1 MRSLMTGR
9 LLVLALMLSLFSC
22 KKKPPLE
29 EEITLPEII
38 TGTVKEFG
46 LAYFDF
52 NPPNYSGHFIVSATN
67 GKEYYFEFGLVTN
80 PVAVAGDN
88 CTIAIQNPALLLA
101 TSKLVDTLYGRL
113 TYTGLNTPNA
123 IDIITNQ
130 NALIDDTKGVKEIHM
145 TFMEQTR
152 FSIGFFEYSNLAIY
166 RSNIN
171 LSLPKVEQILSR
183 FNDRSP
189 DPGLQPGKAYIRF
202 RNW

>member
-1 MRSLMTGR
+1 MRSFILR
-9 LLVLALMLSLFSC
+9 LSILIIGSELLFSC
-22 KKKPPLE
+22 RKNPPLE
-29 EEITLPEII
+29 EEVTLPEII

-52 NPPNYSGHFIVSATN
+52 NPPNYSGHFKVSATN
-67 GKEYYFEFGLVTN
+67 GKDYYFEFGLVTN
-80 PVAVAGDN
+80 PVAVDGDN
-88 CTIAIQNPALLLA
+88 CAITIQNPALLLA
-101 TSKLVDTLYGRL
+101 ASKLVDTLYGRL
-113 TYTGLNTPNA
+113 AYTGLNMPNT

-145 TFMEQTR
+145 IFMEQTR
-152 FSIGFFEYSNLAIY
+152 FSLGFFEHGNLATY

-189 DPGLQPGKAYIRF
+189 DPGQQPGKAYIRF